1 MGSSSAPVLLCW
13 TSVVAWPTAPECP
26 VDVKWKERGFRI
38 FTSRSLTDLYQD
50 PMLPVR
56 LLSEIL
62 IDTLQ
67 LKLVAHTLDAIILF
81 SIKI

>member
-13 TSVVAWPTAPECP
+13 RSVVVWPTALECP
-26 VDVKWKERGFRI
+26 VGVKGKECAFRI
-38 FTSRSLTDLYQD
+38 FDSCSLTDLYQD

-67 LKLVAHTLDAIILF
+67 LKLVAYILDAIILF